1 MSQNKEKIN
10 ENVQDLDESAK
21 NEEDL
26 LGFSSKYKTS
36 LYNEEDFK
44 ENEIEL
50 WRARKRLSGDS
61 TSFSISQEYSNMSG
75 CNLKKMNSS
84 SKEGEFSHRSIGFE
98 DSSKKYIDFQ
108 KNQRKMS
115 SPIYCYYDG
124 SDIYLSKNQKNTVDM
139 NNSQNF
145 IKKERYFNNSDK
157 MVNKV
162 SNINKNINNINI
174 GKNNNLNIN
183 LFGQNQNF
191 SDYNNNVNNSFNNS
205 KISKNQQKLTMK
217 NNQIN
222 YNNINNINNIN
233 QIQNNNFSNNNFF
246 FQNNNCPQLI
256 YNINYI
262 NINNFKNNPVNN
274 TISKRK
280 LSYNIEEEIIGNC
293 FNNILNINN
302 NNMIN
307 QNQQILNVNPSSTKL
322 NPMLFSY
329 NEEHERNFPQFNIK
343 NNNSNNKP
351 NHNNSKN
358 DKKPFDKRKGDW
370 LCPECHNLNFAFRII
385 CNRCQ
390 LPKPSNSITSNEQ

>member
-1 MSQNKEKIN
+1 MSQNKEKKN

-26 LGFSSKYKTS
+26 LGFSSKYKTN

-61 TSFSISQEYSNMSG
+61 TSFSISQEYSNISG

-162 SNINKNINNINI
+162 SNINK
-174 GKNNNLNIN
+174 
-183 LFGQNQNF
+183 
-191 SDYNNNVNNSFNNS
+191 
-205 KISKNQQKLTMK
+205 
-217 NNQIN
+217 
-222 YNNINNINNIN
+222 NINNINNIN